1 MPERASSPVI
11 SPPPGRAGRHPW
23 RDVARLGLDLRRRS
37 PFRHTFLIGLANE
50 EIGYLPDLQAYKD
63 GGYQT
68 WVGQHCAVAPGTGG
82 AMVEQ
87 ALAMLQEMYDGR
99 DKRGPDHAL

>member
-11 SPPPGRAGRHPW
+11 PPPRVALVGISGEM
-23 RDVARLGLDLRRRS
+23 DARLGLDLRRRS

-68 WVGQHCAVAPGTGG
+68 WVGA
-82 AMVEQ
+82 
-87 ALAMLQEMYDGR
+87 ALR
-99 DKRGPDHAL
+99 RRSRHRRGYG